1 MNKKISLGAAIAFM
15 LVVATLTLA
24 LTMAF
29 SMNRFTDMV
38 NGVQEQ
44 RELYAKLSEIEQ
56 NVRDKYPDALDNDA
70 LMDAM
75 AGGYIDGL
83 GDEGN
88 AYYTAA
94 EYQQMI
100 SEEGGRYYGVGVVT
114 AMEANGYIQIS
125 EVYPD
130 SPAANAQIV
139 VGDIIVKVDDID
151 VTSETYDQAIALLR
165 GEAGTKVTLTLRRNS
180 EDITMELTSRQ
191 VEVPTVYSQNY
202 DRVEYLRITNFSTG
216 TRDQFNR
223 YLNAAIGDGRKA
235 LIIDVRDNAGGRYT
249 GMTPVLELL
258 VPEGNIL
265 MAQYKTGEPEILATS
280 STQGAGLPLVVLT
293 NQNTTGT
300 AEVFAQSLKELA
312 GADIVGVNT
321 AGEGKLQE
329 LFQLSDGS
337 AIQLT
342 VGRFVTP
349 DGYLVDGVGVSP
361 DYEVQLES
369 EQVVWE
375 NLSPEYDTQLAKAM
389 ELAEAVIN
397 VGAANTET
405 AE

>member
-1 MNKKISLGAAIAFM
+1 MNRKISLGAAIAFM

-29 SMNRFTDMV
+29 SMNRFTEMV

-56 NVRDKYPDALDNDA
+56 NVRDKYPDSLDNEA

-75 AGGYIDGL
+75 AAGYIEGL
-83 GDEGN
+83 GDGDN
-88 AYYTAA
+88 QYFTAG
-94 EYQQMI
+94 EYQKMI
-100 SEEGGRYYGVGVVT
+100 SEEDGRYYGVGVVVT
-114 AMEANGYIQIS
+114 MEGNGYIQVT

-130 SPAANAQIV
+130 SPAANAQV
-139 VGDIIVKVDDID
+139 AAGDIIVKVDDID
-151 VTSETYDQAIALLR
+151 VTSETYTDATALLR
-165 GEAGTKVTLTLRRNS
+165 GEAGTKVVLTLRRDS
-180 EDITMELTSRQ
+180 EDISMELTSRQ
-191 VEVPTVYSQNY
+191 VEVPTVYATSY
-202 DRVEYLRITNFSTG
+202 DRVEYLRITSFSTG

-223 YLNAAIGDGRKA
+223 YLNAAIGAGRQA
-235 LIIDVRDNAGGRYT
+235 LIIDLRDNPGGRYT
-249 GMTPVLELL
+249 SMTPVLELL
-258 VPEGNIL
+258 VPQGNIL
-265 MAQYKTGEPEILATS
+265 LAQYKTGEPEVLATS
-280 STQGAGLPLVVLT
+280 ATQGASLPIVVLT

-300 AEVFAQSLKELA
+300 AEVFAQSLKELS

-321 AGEGKLQE
+321 AGNGELQE
-329 LFQLSDGS
+329 LFKLSDGS
-337 AIQLT
+337 AIQIT

-349 DGYLVDGVGVSP
+349 AGYMVDGVGVSP
-361 DYEVQLES
+361 DYDVKLES
-369 EQVVWE
+369 EEVIWA

-397 VGAANTET
+397 VGTANNAP